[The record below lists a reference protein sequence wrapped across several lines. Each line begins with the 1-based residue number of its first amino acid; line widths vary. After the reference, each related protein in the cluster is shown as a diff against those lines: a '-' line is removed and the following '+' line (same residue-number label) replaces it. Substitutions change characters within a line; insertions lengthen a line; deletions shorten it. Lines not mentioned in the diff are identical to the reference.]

1 MKLPGG
7 GGGKWAPPGGG
18 GKAGE
23 RGPRAE
29 GRWMEV
35 GGGVAVGLA
44 WSWRCSRWCPGRSKA
59 PTGPRTGFRPCCC
72 RTCCHGGWT
81 QQVKVVVDSFAYGA
95 SVTSLEEVR
104 KPCENTRGR
113 SQVRTRG
120 WQTATKRKGR
130 MANDRSQKKQQSEQ
144 TVHQFFSWSNGIWYG
159 SRPATP
165 GAAARHLSAWAPHV
179 VLVLVASPGLQD
191 LVLIDGA
198 QFPKS
203 DGPKLRLS
211 DGEVLQKLA

>member
-1 MKLPGG
+1 MQ
-7 GGGKWAPPGGG
+7 
-18 GKAGE
+18 
-23 RGPRAE
+23 R
-29 GRWMEV
+29 
-35 GGGVAVGLA
+35 
-44 WSWRCSRWCPGRSKA
+44 
-59 PTGPRTGFRPCCC
+59 
-72 RTCCHGGWT
+72 
-81 QQVKVVVDSFAYGA
+81 VKVVVDSFAYGA
-95 SVTSLEEVR
+95 SVTSLEGVG
-104 KPCENTRGR
+104 KPCESSRER

-130 MANDRSQKKQQSEQ
+130 MANDRSQKRQQSEQ

-165 GAAARHLSAWAPHV
+165 GAAARHLSAWHTWSGCTISCLCKVAPHV
-179 VLVLVASPGLQD
+179 ALVLVASPGLQD

-211 DGEVLQKLA
+211 NGEVLQKLA